1 MVCLYVSIYLYSETV
16 ISGSEENKIVKKSAE
31 VKLPVFVFSVY
42 PGAVSEARGI
52 TASIEDHAFSS
63 VVGFGATHISPQG
76 ADPHPSSTRGKA
88 GRNHLNEEVTPP
100 PPPTGIGKRFSQTI
114 YQN

>member
-1 MVCLYVSIYLYSETV
+1 MSLCGHIYLYSETV
-16 ISGSEENKIVKKSAE
+16 ISGSEENKIVRKSGAE
-31 VKLPVFVFSVY
+31 VQLPVFVFSVY

-52 TASIEDHAFSS
+52 KASIEDHAFSF

-76 ADPHPSSTRGKA
+76 ADPHPHPSCTRGKA

-100 PPPTGIGKRFSQTI
+100 PLG
-114 YQN
+114 